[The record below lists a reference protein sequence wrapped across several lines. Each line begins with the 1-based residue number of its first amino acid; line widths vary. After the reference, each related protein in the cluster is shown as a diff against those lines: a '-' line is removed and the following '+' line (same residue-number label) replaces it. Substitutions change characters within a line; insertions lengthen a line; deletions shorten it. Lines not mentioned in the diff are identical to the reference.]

1 MMMERA
7 QQKEMHTA
15 PQNGSLSS
23 ATAATYTGAT
33 SAYPTDGGTSVAIVG
48 GGIMGITLAYLLSQQ
63 GMRVEVFEASAT
75 LGGLAGPLVLPDGTE
90 VDRFY
95 HAILSSDSQLV
106 ALCEELGIGD
116 EMRFKETR
124 TGFYL
129 DGKIYSMNNIMEFL
143 RFPPLGWIDRLRLG
157 LTVLRA
163 QRVSDWRAL
172 EGVNVEEWLLKWS
185 GKNTYRNI
193 WQPMLRAKFD
203 GSFANVPATWIWS
216 RLVRIKST
224 RSGASQKEMAGH
236 IIGGYKRL
244 IEAMARRIEEAGGV
258 IHLQTPVRKI
268 VIETDAVSGK
278 QSARGLLLADGE
290 RRFDAVAVT
299 AQTPIF
305 QRLIPDASREYHDFL
320 NQSDYLG
327 IVCPLLVLDR
337 PLTGYWTLNI
347 TDARVPFT
355 GVIETTTYIDPQYV
369 GGYHLVYLPK
379 YTAPGSNLQ
388 KASDDEIRA
397 IWMENLQKMLP
408 DFDPATV
415 RYFLVHREKY
425 VEPLHGLNES
435 HLIPEINTPIDR
447 LFLAT
452 TAQIY
457 PALTNGESVIRH
469 AAAAL
474 QKMSAT
480 LSASTRSNTPTAGD
494 NLVSAPSQFNAGRQ
508 S

>member
-1 MMMERA
+1 MNMNHA
-7 QQKEMHTA
+7 TA
-15 PQNGSLSS
+15 PQNHKEPLLDG
-23 ATAATYTGAT
+23 AIAAH
-33 SAYPTDGGTSVAIVG
+33 PTVAVVG
-48 GGIMGITLAYLLSQQ
+48 GGIMGITLAYQLSKQ
-63 GMRVEVFEASAT
+63 GVQVEVFEASNV

-95 HAILSSDSQLV
+95 HAILSSDSELV
-106 ALCEELGIGD
+106 SLCTELGIVD

-143 RFPPLGWIDRLRLG
+143 RFPPLGWIDRFRLG
-157 LTVLRA
+157 LTVLQA

-185 GKNTYRNI
+185 GENTYLNI

-216 RLVRIKST
+216 RLVRVKST

-244 IEAMARRIEEAGGV
+244 IEAMAHRIEAAGGIV
-258 IHLQTPVRKI
+258 HLQTPVRKVLI
-268 VIETDAVSGK
+268 DTDAESGK
-278 QSARGLLLADGE
+278 QIARGLLLVDGE
-290 RRFDAVAVT
+290 RHFDAVAVT

-305 QRLIPDASREYHDFL
+305 QRLIPDGAKEYHDFL
-320 NQSDYLG
+320 GETEYLG
-327 IVCPLLVLDR
+327 IVCPLMVMDR
-337 PLTGYWTLNI
+337 ELTGYWTLNI

-355 GVIETTTYIDPQYV
+355 GVIETTSYIDPQYV

-379 YTAPGSNLQ
+379 YTAPGSELQ
-388 KASDDEIRA
+388 KASDEEIRS

-408 DFDPATV
+408 DFDPASV

-435 HLIPEINTPIDR
+435 DLIPEIGTPIDR
-447 LFLAT
+447 LYLAT

-457 PALTNGESVIRH
+457 PALTNGESVCRH
-469 AAAAL
+469 AADAA
-474 QKMSAT
+474 QQIVATVSAGGGQLAPPQ
-480 LSASTRSNTPTAGD
+480 LSVVPAEPSTVTAG
-494 NLVSAPSQFNAGRQ
+494 R
-508 S
+508 